1 MIKQLAQRRIA
12 KSREDRYGE
21 RYNFGATYF
30 DARDEALR
38 RGDRTI
44 GTEHLLLALLVDPDS
59 PAARAVG
66 RDLDTARR
74 ALDLLDSEALAA
86 IGLAPGVAAGPVA
99 PRPRS
104 GCGSLPRPS
113 PCLPGSRIFARTRG
127 RHLASSSTPCWICN
141 LPTRRLC
148 SSVPWAWIPSPP
160 ARLSPNWTVGLS
172 RDRLLAPAVRE
183 N

>member
-99 PRPRS
+99 PRPEIRLRLTPAAKS
-104 GCGSLPRPS
+104 VFTGVPDFRKNKRAALGKLVDALLDLQPPDPAAVLLSSLGVDP
-113 PCLPGSRIFARTRG
+113 FAARKAFAELDG
-127 RHLASSSTPCWICN
+127 
-141 LPTRRLC
+141 
-148 SSVPWAWIPSPP
+148 WAQP
-160 ARLSPNWTVGLS
+160 
-172 RDRLLAPAVRE
+172 
-183 N
+183 